1 MVGEYDRAFECCAL
15 SVGPLET
22 VAQYAA
28 GNRLRLTLLL
38 RAMPVYKSRPNFTVQ
53 YALEIFR
60 KMILIAQADHQCNEK
75 SVSPESRV
83 QRGRDQTVT
92 ERAAGTMLMQRTMTP
107 FGLQ

>member
-60 KMILIAQADHQCNEK
+60 KMILIAQADT
-75 SVSPESRV
+75 SVMKRACPQSRECREAETR
-83 QRGRDQTVT
+83 Q
-92 ERAAGTMLMQRTMTP
+92 
-107 FGLQ
+107 